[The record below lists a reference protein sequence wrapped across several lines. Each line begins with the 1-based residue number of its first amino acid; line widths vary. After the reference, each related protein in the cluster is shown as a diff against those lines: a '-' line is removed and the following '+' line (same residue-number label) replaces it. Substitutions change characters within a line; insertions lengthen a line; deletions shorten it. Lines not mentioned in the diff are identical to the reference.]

1 MPYSQDPLLDSIRY
15 NRLRA
20 VDSSLSSVHDRT
32 LVNGPNWGFLIG
44 LALCIEVW
52 VLVGVALAAFT

>member
-1 MPYSQDPLLDSIRY
+1 MDSIRY